1 MKLEVIVKKLG
12 FNRVKIDEF
21 MRDHTQ
27 MKVGGP
33 ADLYYEAKSA
43 NDILEAVKAAIET
56 EVPYLVL
63 GNGANVLVSDHGIR
77 GLVIGNKA
85 DNLKFLN
92 HGFVEV
98 ESGVDNTE
106 LIKDAKSRNL
116 LGTER
121 LLKVPGTVGGAVYM
135 NAGDTGKKNFFG
147 DLVVSVEVIDKQG
160 STKKLT
166 QEECEFGYRSSRFQK
181 SGEVIL
187 KAKIQLK
194 ESSRE
199 EIESAAKDIL
209 IRKMH
214 HPAGATVGSTFRN
227 PDYDHAGKL
236 IEGCGLK
243 GKKIGGAKIS
253 EKHANF
259 IINEGDA
266 TAADVKALID
276 LMKKSVR
283 EKNNIDLQ
291 EEVRYVGDWDL

>member
-1 MKLEVIVKKLG
+1 MNLEYVVKKLG
-12 FNRVKIDEF
+12 FNRVKLDEPT
-21 MRDHTQ
+21 REHTQ

-33 ADLYYEAKSA
+33 ADLYYEANSVEEIVK
-43 NDILEAVKAAIET
+43 AVKIVIE
-56 EVPYLVL
+56 EKVPYLIL
-63 GNGANVLVSDHGIR
+63 GHGANVLVSDKGIR

-92 HGFVEV
+92 HGFVEA
-98 ESGVDNTE
+98 ESGVDNTS
-106 LIKDAKSRNL
+106 LIKAAKDRKL
-116 LGTER
+116 IGAER

-147 DLVVSVEVIDKQG
+147 DLVVWVEVIDKYG
-160 STKKLT
+160 SVEKLT

-194 ESSRE
+194 EASRE
-199 EIESAAKDIL
+199 EIEAAAKDIL
-209 IRKMH
+209 VRKMH
-214 HPAGATVGSTFRN
+214 HPAGATVGSTFKN
-227 PDYDHAGKL
+227 PDVDHAGKL

-243 GKKIGGAKIS
+243 GKRIGGAKIS

-266 TAADVKALID
+266 TASDVKSLID
-276 LMKKSVR
+276 LMKKSVK
-283 EKNNIDLQ
+283 EKNNIDLT
-291 EEVRYVGDWDL
+291 EEVRYLGDWT

>member
-1 MKLEVIVKKLG
+1 MNLEAVVKKLG
-12 FNRVKIDEF
+12 FNRVKIDEP
-21 MRDHTQ
+21 MKVHTQ

-43 NDILEAVKAAIET
+43 EEIVKVVKTAIEEKT
-56 EVPYLVL
+56 PYLIL
-63 GNGANVLVSDHGIR
+63 GNGANVLVSDYGIR

-92 HGFVEV
+92 HGFVEA

-106 LIKDAKSRNL
+106 LIKQVKDRSL

-147 DLVVSVEVIDKQG
+147 DLVVSVVVIDKEG
-160 STKKLT
+160 NVKKLS
-166 QEECEFGYRSSRFQK
+166 QEECKFGYRSSRFQE

-194 ESSRE
+194 EASRE
-199 EIESAAKDIL
+199 KIENAAKDIL
-209 IRKMH
+209 VRKMH
-214 HPAGATVGSTFRN
+214 HPAGATVGSTFKN
-227 PDYDHAGKL
+227 PDYDYAGKL

-266 TAADVKALID
+266 TASDVKALIEM
-276 LMKKSVR
+276 MKKSVK

-291 EEVRYVGDWDL
+291 EEVRYLGEW